1 MGAKAAMVV
10 FGNARSLQHGGTP
23 DRSAAE
29 AVIRALHPGCA
40 IEPVDDGD
48 LLDDI
53 YPPDGHAYVA
63 VLPDATI
70 VCDQDLAT
78 VPAPDHVLEY
88 AGDRPLTVF
97 AQHSGSGW
105 LAYAEW
111 AADGTLLRSH
121 SAESHDS
128 YELADSIALDL
139 FGFTAE
145 SSCDLVMHGF
155 RVIRSDQAEREAE
168 MAAIVAQMAAQGP
181 QRLTLGPAGSWVPR
195 T

>member
-10 FGNARSLQHGGTP
+10 FGDARALRHGGDP
-23 DRSAAE
+23 DRSVAE
-29 AVIRALHPGCA
+29 AVIRALHPDRVV
-40 IEPVDDGD
+40 EPVDDGD
-48 LLDDI
+48 LADDI

-78 VPAPDHVLEY
+78 VPAPEHVLDY
-88 AGDRPLTVF
+88 ADNRPLTVF

-111 AADGTLLRSH
+111 TADGTLLRSH
-121 SAESHDS
+121 SAESQDS
-128 YELADSIALDL
+128 GELAESIALHL

-145 SSCDLVMHGF
+145 SSPDLLMHGF
-155 RVIRSDQAEREAE
+155 RVIRPDQAEREAE

-181 QRLTLGPAGSWVPR
+181 QRLTLGPDGSWVPR
-195 T
+195 A